1 MPKPSSRNIAVQSD
15 AGAIRDR
22 IFRVIREGPCSTQVI
37 ARKTGYGQ
45 GTVRTI
51 LQEAIARRLIAASG
65 RPVLYTLVEDA
76 PGLPVGTLECMDNGY
91 RGTPLPYFRPGSYV
105 PPSQPRVPM
114 FAVEVAESDLL
125 AVDAMVRR
133 QEELGR

>member
-1 MPKPSSRNIAVQSD
+1 MQKPSNRNFVVRYD
-15 AGAIRDR
+15 AE
-22 IFRVIREGPCSTQVI
+22 VIRERIFQVIRETPCSTRVI
-37 ARKTGYGQ
+37 MQKTGYGQ

-51 LQEAIARRLIAASG
+51 LREATAKRLIVASG
-65 RPVLYTLVEDA
+65 KPVIYALIDTPD
-76 PGLPVGTLECMDNGY
+76 LPVGTLERMENGY

-114 FAVEVAESDLL
+114 FVMDVAESDLL